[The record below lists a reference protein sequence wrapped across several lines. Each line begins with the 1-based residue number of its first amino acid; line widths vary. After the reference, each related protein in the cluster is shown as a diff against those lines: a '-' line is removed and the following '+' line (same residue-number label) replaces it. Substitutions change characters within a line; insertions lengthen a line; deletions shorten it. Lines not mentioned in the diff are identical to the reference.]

1 MDEEKKLTIS
11 IKAEEHRELKSLA
24 AQKGIS
30 IKKKILQALD
40 NTFPGWRKNNKEN
53 NQM

>member
-30 IKKKILQALD
+30 IKEMILQALD
-40 NTFPGWRKNNKEN
+40 HTFPEWRKKNKEN
-53 NQM
+53 N

>member
-11 IKAEEHRELKSLA
+11 IKEM
-24 AQKGIS
+24 
-30 IKKKILQALD
+30 ILQALD